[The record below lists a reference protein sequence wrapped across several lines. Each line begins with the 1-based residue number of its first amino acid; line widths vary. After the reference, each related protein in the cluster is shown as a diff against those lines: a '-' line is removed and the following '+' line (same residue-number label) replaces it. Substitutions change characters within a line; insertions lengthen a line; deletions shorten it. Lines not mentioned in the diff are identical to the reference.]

1 MRDALYKWVKEFDY
15 ESTPIERMDLIELSK
30 AVKEVE
36 LVDELESDNVS
47 FVRILWVN
55 ISGQHRCRVSFLYFV
70 SFI

>member
-1 MRDALYKWVKEFDY
+1 V
-15 ESTPIERMDLIELSK
+15 STPIERMDLIELSK
-30 AVKEVE
+30 AVEEVE
-36 LVDELESDNVS
+36 LVDDLESDVS